1 MSPNTPTR
9 TPIRARPAAPSAT
22 SAWQASGR
30 SRATLPP
37 QAISTEVLAEK
48 YAKGGETT
56 LDQVRQRVARALAAA
71 EPPEQRAAWEAKF
84 LDAQRRGFVPAGRI
98 NSAAGTPLAAT
109 LINCFVQPVGD
120 SISQPEEGFAGIY
133 TALTEAAETMR
144 RGGGVGY
151 DFSRI
156 RPAGAWVAP
165 TQSSASGPV
174 SYMRVFDRSCETVE
188 SAGSRRGAQM
198 AVLRCDHPD
207 IETFIRAKDSG
218 DLRNFNI
225 SVGVTDEFMQAVVD
239 DGEISLVH
247 KAEPGPA
254 LKRPHAPAAP
264 SLPPEGAGSTG
275 GGPAS
280 TQPAGAH
287 RRADGLWVYRTLRAR
302 VLWDEIMRS
311 TYDHAEPGVLFLDR
325 INQDNNLGYCE
336 TIAATNPCV
345 TADTWVMT
353 SEGARQVQQ
362 LLGQPFV
369 ALVDGKPYR
378 TESAGF
384 FATGSKPVFQL
395 TTREGPSLRL
405 TVDHLV
411 RRVTRKTRYLV
422 ESAWVPAGQLLPGDE
437 LVLHNH
443 RAAAGWDGAHTE
455 AEGYLV
461 GLLIGDG
468 TLKADKAVLS
478 AWAPELRAVGGAPH
492 AVMHSASGILRAAEA
507 AAMTLPHRADFR
519 GWQRAVDGRGEFR
532 LASGALRRLA
542 LELGMAP
549 GRKTIT
555 PAIEAGSSDFC
566 RGLLRGLFDADGSVQ
581 GSQDKGVSVRLTQS
595 DAALLESAQRLLLRL
610 GVASTIYRN
619 RRPAGLALLPDGR
632 GGQREYPQQASHELV
647 ISGDNLAVFADRI
660 GFEDDAKAGRLQ
672 DLLAAYRRTL
682 NRERFTATVESVVPA
697 GVEAVYDVTVEHVH
711 AFDANGLMA
720 HNCGEQPLPPY
731 GCCCLGSVDLT
742 HFVQRPFEPDAA
754 FDEDSFAEVCAVAT
768 RMLDNVLDVTVWP
781 LPQQQAEAMAK
792 RRVGLGFTGLGDALV
807 MLGLRYDTEPA
818 RSMAAGISAAMRDA
832 AYGASADLAAERGA
846 FPLFNAD
853 LYLSRGA
860 FASRLPPALKDKI
873 RAQGLRNSHLLS
885 IAPTGTISLAFADN
899 ASNGIEPAFSW
910 SYTRKKREPDNS
922 FKHYA
927 VEDHAWRLYRH
938 LKGAD
943 APLTDAFVT
952 ALEMSAEAH
961 GAMVAA
967 VAPYIDTSI
976 SKTVNVPADY
986 PYEDFQGLY
995 LQAWRSGLKGLAT
1008 YRPNAVLGSVLSVD
1022 PAPAA
1027 MAPAA
1032 AQAATVS
1039 EAAPAVGLQ
1048 PAPLPATTLL
1058 ADGTNQR
1065 LRLDRLPAPVLASL
1079 RWPSRPELPGG
1090 NPAWSYLIQHPHG
1103 DFSLFVG
1110 ELPAEAGPGL
1120 GLFAQNLPF
1129 EVWVNGAEQ
1138 PRGIGA
1144 MAKTLSMDMRT
1155 HDAAWLRLKLDA
1167 LATVSEERAFEM
1179 PFPPSGEKRLFPGV
1193 VAATAAVIRW
1203 RCEQLGAL
1211 QEGGPTPVLDAM
1223 FSRDEP
1229 RTGTA
1234 GTLAWA
1240 VDVDNHGTGESFTV
1254 TLKEVALPGPDGG
1267 GSNRQPGQAAAYVT
1281 RPCAIGFSGNYPRAL
1296 DGLARLLSLDMRVMD
1311 PAWIG
1316 MKLRKLLNVGEPL
1329 GHFMAPVPGERRQQT
1344 WPSTVAYIARLVIH
1358 RYAMLG
1364 VLDEHGFPLNEMGI
1378 LASPLAKPAGM
1389 VAPGQPVAAE
1399 LSAGPGTMAG
1409 KPCPECGNHTLIHK
1423 DGCEFCTACGFV
1435 GQCG

>member
-1 MSPNTPTR
+1 MSDSIPTR
-9 TPIRARPAAPSAT
+9 ARARAAASTPAAAAPS
-22 SAWQASGR
+22 
-30 SRATLPP
+30 RANLPP
-37 QAISTEVLAEK
+37 QAISAEVLAEK
-48 YAKGGETT
+48 YAKGDEAT
-56 LDQVRQRVARALAAA
+56 LDDVRRRVARALAEA
-71 EPPEQRAAWEAKF
+71 EAPEQRAGWEAKF

-207 IETFIRAKDSG
+207 VEAFIRAKDSG

-225 SVGVTDEFMQAVVD
+225 SVGITDGFMQAVQD
-239 DGEISLVH
+239 DAEFDLVH
-247 KAEPGPA
+247 KAEPGPT
-254 LKRPHAPAAP
+254 LKA
-264 SLPPEGAGSTG
+264 
-275 GGPAS
+275 
-280 TQPAGAH
+280 AGAR
-287 RRADGLWVYRTLRAR
+287 RRADGLWVYRSLRVR
-302 VLWDEIMRS
+302 TLWDMIMRS

-325 INQDNNLGYCE
+325 INHDNNLGYCE
-336 TIAATNPCV
+336 TIAATNP
-345 TADTWVMT
+345 
-353 SEGARQVQQ
+353 
-362 LLGQPFV
+362 
-369 ALVDGKPYR
+369 
-378 TESAGF
+378 
-384 FATGSKPVFQL
+384 
-395 TTREGPSLRL
+395 
-405 TVDHLV
+405 
-411 RRVTRKTRYLV
+411 
-422 ESAWVPAGQLLPGDE
+422 
-437 LVLHNH
+437 
-443 RAAAGWDGAHTE
+443 
-455 AEGYLV
+455 
-461 GLLIGDG
+461 
-468 TLKADKAVLS
+468 
-478 AWAPELRAVGGAPH
+478 
-492 AVMHSASGILRAAEA
+492 
-507 AAMTLPHRADFR
+507 
-519 GWQRAVDGRGEFR
+519 
-532 LASGALRRLA
+532 
-542 LELGMAP
+542 
-549 GRKTIT
+549 
-555 PAIEAGSSDFC
+555 
-566 RGLLRGLFDADGSVQ
+566 
-581 GSQDKGVSVRLTQS
+581 
-595 DAALLESAQRLLLRL
+595 
-610 GVASTIYRN
+610 
-619 RRPAGLALLPDGR
+619 
-632 GGQREYPQQASHELV
+632 
-647 ISGDNLAVFADRI
+647 
-660 GFEDDAKAGRLQ
+660 
-672 DLLAAYRRTL
+672 
-682 NRERFTATVESVVPA
+682 
-697 GVEAVYDVTVEHVH
+697 
-711 AFDANGLMA
+711 
-720 HNCGEQPLPPY
+720 CGEQPLPPY

-742 HFVQRPFEPDAA
+742 HFVQRPFEPDAD
-754 FDEDSFAEVCAVAT
+754 FDDAGFAQVCAVAT

-781 LPQQQAEAMAK
+781 LPQQQAEARAK

-807 MLGLRYDTEPA
+807 MLGQRYDTPA
-818 RSMAAGISAAMRDA
+818 ARAMAARISATMRDA

-943 APLTDAFVT
+943 APLTAAFVT

-961 GAMVAA
+961 AAMVAA

-995 LQAWRSGLKGLAT
+995 LQAWQSGLKGLAT
-1008 YRPNAVLGSVLSVD
+1008 YRPNSVLGSVLSVD
-1022 PAPAA
+1022 APPVPATAS
-1027 MAPAA
+1027 AP
-1032 AQAATVS
+1032 
-1039 EAAPAVGLQ
+1039 Q
-1048 PAPLPATTLL
+1048 PAPLQPVDIAHPG
-1058 ADGTNQR
+1058 ANQR

-1079 RWPSRPELPGG
+1079 RWPSRPDLPGG

-1144 MAKTLSMDMRT
+1144 LAKTLSMDMRAN
-1155 HDAAWLRLKLDA
+1155 DAAWLRLKLDA
-1167 LATVSEERAFEM
+1167 LATVAEERAFEM
-1179 PFPPSGEKRLFPGV
+1179 PFPPAGEKRLFPGV

-1223 FSRDEP
+1223 FSKDEP

-1240 VDVDNHGTGESFTV
+1240 VDVDNHATGESFTV

-1267 GSNRQPGQAAAYVT
+1267 TVN

-1364 VLDEHGFPLNEMGI
+1364 VLDEQGVPVQAMGI
-1378 LASPLAKPAGM
+1378 LAAPQARPA
-1389 VAPGQPVAAE
+1389 AAAE
-1399 LSAGPGTMAG
+1399 GSAIAAPVNLATMAG
-1409 KPCPECGNHTLIHK
+1409 KACPECGNHTLIHK
-1423 DGCEFCTACGFV
+1423 DGCEFCTACGYV